1 MKEYYCV
8 VTFEI
13 TQHALIFE
21 KMLKENKLG
30 VKLMPVPRELSA
42 SCGTAAYVSCDE
54 KDKIL
59 ELCKDG
65 EVPIDEFHEV
75 EIQKK
80 GSWFLRHLDKDK
92 K

>member
-21 KMLKENKLG
+21 KSLKENKLG
-30 VKLMPVPRELSA
+30 VKLMPVPRSLSS
-42 SCGTAAYVSCDE
+42 SCGTAAYVTCDE

-59 ELCKDG
+59 EVCKIQ
-65 EVPIDEFHEV
+65 EIPIEEFHELEV
-75 EIQKK
+75 EKK
-80 GSWFLRHLDKDK
+80 SSWFLKHINKDK